1 MEPKDKLHSESQEE
15 IKNSEVQAENTDVN
29 EPKEAVNET
38 ETAEET
44 NETDAVSV
52 AEKVEK
58 EEVVPEESKSTE
70 EADVSASSE
79 NEASSNADEEKAV
92 DEAEEETTGE
102 GDEKPEDEVDK
113 KSADDV
119 EEKTEAEEKT
129 TDEVEE
135 KPVGEVEENPAD
147 TETES
152 EVAEE
157 APVDE
162 KPAQKA
168 EKSEDT
174 SKGEVDYSTLS
185 EVELVN
191 LFRDLLENHDFM
203 KIHHKVDLIKSNF
216 YKKHKANLQAQKKE
230 FIDNGG
236 FEEEFK
242 PEPDPYE
249 KDLKELMSL
258 YRQKKGQHNKQL
270 EAEKDENLKR
280 KYEIIEEIKNL
291 VNREESINKT
301 FQEFKSLQ
309 QQWHD
314 VGQVPQAAMKDMWE
328 NYHHHVENFYD
339 YIKINREL
347 RDLDLKKNME
357 EKIRLCER
365 AEALLLE
372 PSVIKAFNLL
382 QKLHDSWREIGPVP
396 REKKDEIWERFKD
409 ATTKINKKHQEY
421 FESRKKEQRKNLEAK
436 TVLCEKVEEI
446 LPSEIENHKQW
457 EAKSKEVIE
466 LQKLWRTIGFAPKKS
481 NNSIYERFRTACDTF
496 FDNKREFYAKHK
508 EIQQNNLQLK
518 IDLCAM
524 AESMKESE
532 DWKKTT
538 NEYIEIQKKWKEIGP
553 VPRKHSDAVWKRFR
567 AACDYFFNS
576 KKEFFSTIDETQVE
590 NLKQKNDLIEK
601 INAFKPTTDEEA
613 DFEKLR
619 EFQRSWSEIGF
630 VPIENKNE
638 LQKRFRDAVNE
649 QFDKLKVDDQ
659 EKNLLK
665 FKSKVTDWKTS
676 NRSHGKVYAER
687 DKHAN
692 KMKHLENDL
701 ITLKN
706 NIGFFSNSKNAEGL
720 IKDVKRK
727 IENAEEQI
735 EYLKEKIRIID
746 QVDDEEDK

>member
-1 MEPKDKLHSESQEE
+1 MELKDNLHSESHEE
-15 IKNSEVQAENTDVN
+15 IKNSDVQAENTDVN
-29 EPKEAVNET
+29 EPKDAVNENN
-38 ETAEET
+38 TAEET
-44 NETDAVSV
+44 KGTVDKNLTG
-52 AEKVEK
+52 KVEK
-58 EEVVPEESKSTE
+58 EEI
-70 EADVSASSE
+70 
-79 NEASSNADEEKAV
+79 
-92 DEAEEETTGE
+92 
-102 GDEKPEDEVDK
+102 
-113 KSADDV
+113 
-119 EEKTEAEEKT
+119 
-129 TDEVEE
+129 
-135 KPVGEVEENPAD
+135 
-147 TETES
+147 
-152 EVAEE
+152 
-157 APVDE
+157 
-162 KPAQKA
+162 
-168 EKSEDT
+168 
-174 SKGEVDYSTLS
+174 DYSKLS
-185 EVELVN
+185 EVELIN
-191 LFRDLLENHDFM
+191 HFRELLENHDFM
-203 KIHHKVDLIKSNF
+203 KIHQKVDLIKSNF
-216 YKKHKANLQAQKKE
+216 YKKHKANLQAQKKA

-242 PEPDPYE
+242 PDPDPYE

-258 YRQKKGQHNKQL
+258 YRSKKAQHNKQI
-270 EAEKDENLKR
+270 EAEKEENLKK

-309 QQWHD
+309 QKWHD
-314 VGQVPQAAMKDMWE
+314 VGPVPQAAMKDMWE

-357 EKIRLCER
+357 EKIHLCER

-372 PSVIKAFNLL
+372 PSVVKAFNAL

-396 REKKDEIWERFKD
+396 REKKEEIWERFKN

-421 FESRKKEQRKNLEAK
+421 FENRKKEQKKNLEAK

-446 LPSEIENHKQW
+446 LASEIENHKQW

-481 NNSIYERFRTACDTF
+481 NNLIYERFRTACDTF
-496 FDNKREFYAKHK
+496 FDKKREFYAKHK

-518 IDLCAM
+518 IDLCERAEAM
-524 AESMKESE
+524 KDSE

-567 AACDYFFNS
+567 AACDHFFS
-576 KKEFFSTIDETQVE
+576 RKKEFFSTIDETQIE
-590 NLKQKNDLIEK
+590 NLKLKNELIEEIK
-601 INAFKPTTDEEA
+601 AFKPTNNEEA

-619 EFQRSWSEIGF
+619 DFQRRWSEIGF

-638 LQKRFRDAVNE
+638 VQKRFRDAVNE
-649 QFDKLKVDDQ
+649 QFDKLRVDDQ

-676 NRSHGKVYAER
+676 NHSQDKVYAER
-687 DKHAN
+687 DKYVN

-706 NIGFFSNSKNAEGL
+706 NIGFFSNSKNTEGL

-727 IENAEEQI
+727 IENSEEQI

-746 QVDDEEDK
+746 RVDDEMDE

>member
-15 IKNSEVQAENTDVN
+15 IKNSDVQAENTDVN
-29 EPKEAVNET
+29 EPKEAVKEDS
-38 ETAEET
+38 TAEET
-44 NETDAVSV
+44 KEIVDENVT
-52 AEKVEK
+52 EKVEREELETDESQSK
-58 EEVVPEESKSTE
+58 EAGEAESSAEK
-70 EADVSASSE
+70 EAPSE
-79 NEASSNADEEKAV
+79 DGGEKAAVEGEEKL
-92 DEAEEETTGE
+92 AE
-102 GDEKPEDEVDK
+102 
-113 KSADDV
+113 
-119 EEKTEAEEKT
+119 
-129 TDEVEE
+129 
-135 KPVGEVEENPAD
+135 
-147 TETES
+147 
-152 EVAEE
+152 
-157 APVDE
+157 VDE
-162 KPAQKA
+162 KRTEAAETAPKKEDSEQKG
-168 EKSEDT
+168 EKSED
-174 SKGEVDYSTLS
+174 ELDYSKLT
-185 EVELVN
+185 EVELIN

-203 KIHHKVDLIKSNF
+203 KIHHRVDLIKSNF
-216 YKKHKANLQAQKKE
+216 YKKHKANLQVQKKA
-230 FIDNGG
+230 FIDDGG

-258 YRQKKGQHNKQL
+258 YRSKKAHHNKQL
-270 EAEKDENLKR
+270 EADREENLKR

-309 QQWHD
+309 QKWHD
-314 VGQVPQAAMKDMWE
+314 VGLVPQAAMKDMWE

-347 RDLDLKKNME
+347 RDLDLKKNKE
-357 EKIRLCER
+357 EKIHLCER

-372 PSVIKAFNLL
+372 PSVIKAFNAL

-396 REKKDEIWERFKD
+396 REKKEEIWERFKD

-421 FESRKKEQRKNLEAK
+421 FESRKKEQKKNLEAK

-446 LPSEIENHKQW
+446 LTSEIENHKQW

-481 NNSIYERFRTACDTF
+481 NNAIYERFRTACDAF
-496 FDNKREFYAKHK
+496 FDNKREFYTKHK

-518 IDLCAM
+518 IDLCAR
-524 AESMKESE
+524 AEAMKDSE

-553 VPRKHSDAVWKRFR
+553 VPRKYSDAVWKRFR
-567 AACDYFFNS
+567 AACDHFFNR

-590 NLKQKNDLIEK
+590 NLKHKNELIEEIK
-601 INAFKPTTDEEA
+601 AFTPTNNDDA

-619 EFQRSWSEIGF
+619 DFQRRWSEIGF

-638 LQKRFRDAVNE
+638 VQKRFRDAVND
-649 QFDKLKVDDQ
+649 QFDKLRVDDQ

-687 DKHAN
+687 DKYAN

-746 QVDDEEDK
+746 RVDDEVDK

>member
-1 MEPKDKLHSESQEE
+1 MELKDNLHSESHEE
-15 IKNSEVQAENTDVN
+15 IKNSDVQAENTDVN
-29 EPKEAVNET
+29 EPKDAVNENN
-38 ETAEET
+38 TAEET
-44 NETDAVSV
+44 KGTVDENLTG
-52 AEKVEK
+52 KVEK
-58 EEVVPEESKSTE
+58 EEI
-70 EADVSASSE
+70 
-79 NEASSNADEEKAV
+79 
-92 DEAEEETTGE
+92 
-102 GDEKPEDEVDK
+102 
-113 KSADDV
+113 
-119 EEKTEAEEKT
+119 
-129 TDEVEE
+129 
-135 KPVGEVEENPAD
+135 
-147 TETES
+147 
-152 EVAEE
+152 
-157 APVDE
+157 
-162 KPAQKA
+162 
-168 EKSEDT
+168 
-174 SKGEVDYSTLS
+174 DYSKLS
-185 EVELVN
+185 EVELIN
-191 LFRDLLENHDFM
+191 HFRELLENHDFM
-203 KIHHKVDLIKSNF
+203 KIHQKVDLIKSNF
-216 YKKHKANLQAQKKE
+216 YKKHKANLQAQKKA

-242 PEPDPYE
+242 PDPDPYE

-258 YRQKKGQHNKQL
+258 YRSKKAQHNKQI
-270 EAEKDENLKR
+270 EAEKEENLKK

-309 QQWHD
+309 QKWHD
-314 VGQVPQAAMKDMWE
+314 VGPVPQAAMKDMWE

-357 EKIRLCER
+357 EKIHLCER

-372 PSVIKAFNLL
+372 PSVVKAFNAL

-396 REKKDEIWERFKD
+396 REKKEEIWERFKN
-409 ATTKINKKHQEY
+409 ATTKINKRHQEY
-421 FESRKKEQRKNLEAK
+421 FENRKKEQKKNLEAK

-446 LPSEIENHKQW
+446 LASEIENHKQW

-481 NNSIYERFRTACDTF
+481 NNLIYERFRTACDIF
-496 FDNKREFYAKHK
+496 FDKKREFYAKHK

-518 IDLCAM
+518 IDLCERAEAM
-524 AESMKESE
+524 KDSE

-567 AACDYFFNS
+567 AACDHFFNR
-576 KKEFFSTIDETQVE
+576 KKEFFSTIDETQIE
-590 NLKQKNDLIEK
+590 NLKLKNELIEEIK
-601 INAFKPTTDEEA
+601 AFKPTNNEEA

-619 EFQRSWSEIGF
+619 DFQRRWSEIGF

-638 LQKRFRDAVNE
+638 VQKRFRDAVNE
-649 QFDKLKVDDQ
+649 QFDKLRVDDQ

-676 NRSHGKVYAER
+676 NHSQDKVYAER
-687 DKHAN
+687 DKYVN

-706 NIGFFSNSKNAEGL
+706 NIGFFSNSKNTEGL

-727 IENAEEQI
+727 IENSEEQI

-746 QVDDEEDK
+746 RVDDEMDE

>member
-15 IKNSEVQAENTDVN
+15 IKNSDIQAENTDVN
-29 EPKEAVNET
+29 EPKEPVKENN
-38 ETAEET
+38 TAEET
-44 NETDAVSV
+44 KETVD
-52 AEKVEK
+52 ENLTEEVEK
-58 EEVVPEESKSTE
+58 EEVKTDENQSAGAETSFEKETPSEDTGEKDVDGVEEKHAATEVDEKRTETAETAPENEKSEQKDEKSTE
-70 EADVSASSE
+70 NS
-79 NEASSNADEEKAV
+79 
-92 DEAEEETTGE
+92 EEEL
-102 GDEKPEDEVDK
+102 
-113 KSADDV
+113 
-119 EEKTEAEEKT
+119 
-129 TDEVEE
+129 
-135 KPVGEVEENPAD
+135 
-147 TETES
+147 
-152 EVAEE
+152 
-157 APVDE
+157 
-162 KPAQKA
+162 
-168 EKSEDT
+168 
-174 SKGEVDYSTLS
+174 DYSALT
-185 EVELVN
+185 EVELIN
-191 LFRDLLENHDFM
+191 QFRDLLENHNFM
-203 KIHHKVDLIKSNF
+203 KIHKKVDLIKSNF
-216 YKKHKANLQAQKKE
+216 YKKHKANLQAQKKD

-242 PEPDPYE
+242 PDPDPYE
-249 KDLKELMSL
+249 NDLKELMSL
-258 YRQKKGQHNKQL
+258 YRSKKAQHNKQL
-270 EAEKDENLKR
+270 EAEKEENLKK

-309 QQWHD
+309 QKWHD
-314 VGQVPQAAMKDMWE
+314 VGLVPQAAMKDMWE

-357 EKIRLCER
+357 EKIHLCER

-372 PSVIKAFNLL
+372 PSVIKAFNAL

-396 REKKDEIWERFKD
+396 REKKEELWERFKD

-421 FESRKKEQRKNLEAK
+421 FENRKKEQKKNLEAK

-446 LPSEIENHKQW
+446 LASEIENHKQW

-518 IDLCAM
+518 IDLCTR
-524 AESMKESE
+524 AEAMKESE

-567 AACDYFFNS
+567 AACDHFFNR

-590 NLKQKNDLIEK
+590 NLKLKNELIEEIK
-601 INAFKPTTDEEA
+601 AFKPTNNEEA

-619 EFQRSWSEIGF
+619 DFQRRWSEIGF

-638 LQKRFRDAVNE
+638 VQKRFRDAVNE
-649 QFDKLKVDDQ
+649 QFDKLRVDDQ

-676 NRSHGKVYAER
+676 NRSQGKVYAER
-687 DKHAN
+687 DKYVN

-746 QVDDEEDK
+746 RVDDEMDE

>member
-15 IKNSEVQAENTDVN
+15 IKNSDIQAENTDVN
-29 EPKEAVNET
+29 EPKEAVKENN
-38 ETAEET
+38 TAEET
-44 NETDAVSV
+44 KETVD
-52 AEKVEK
+52 ENLTEEVEK
-58 EEVVPEESKSTE
+58 EEVKTDENQSAGAETSFEKETPSEDTGEKDVDGVEEKHAATEVDEKRTETAETAPENEKSEQKDEKSTE
-70 EADVSASSE
+70 NS
-79 NEASSNADEEKAV
+79 
-92 DEAEEETTGE
+92 EEEL
-102 GDEKPEDEVDK
+102 
-113 KSADDV
+113 
-119 EEKTEAEEKT
+119 
-129 TDEVEE
+129 
-135 KPVGEVEENPAD
+135 
-147 TETES
+147 
-152 EVAEE
+152 
-157 APVDE
+157 
-162 KPAQKA
+162 
-168 EKSEDT
+168 
-174 SKGEVDYSTLS
+174 DYSALT
-185 EVELVN
+185 EVELIN
-191 LFRDLLENHDFM
+191 QFRDLLENHNFM
-203 KIHHKVDLIKSNF
+203 KIHKKVDLIKSNF
-216 YKKHKANLQAQKKE
+216 YKKHKANLQAQKKD

-242 PEPDPYE
+242 PDPDPYE
-249 KDLKELMSL
+249 NDLKELMSL
-258 YRQKKGQHNKQL
+258 YRSKKAQHNKQL
-270 EAEKDENLKR
+270 EAEKEENLKK

-309 QQWHD
+309 QKWHD
-314 VGQVPQAAMKDMWE
+314 VGLVPQAAMKDMWE

-357 EKIRLCER
+357 EKIHLCER

-372 PSVIKAFNLL
+372 PSVIKAFNAL

-396 REKKDEIWERFKD
+396 REKKEELWERFKD

-421 FESRKKEQRKNLEAK
+421 FENRKKEQKKNLEAK

-446 LPSEIENHKQW
+446 LASEIENHKQW

-518 IDLCAM
+518 IDLCTR
-524 AESMKESE
+524 AEAMKESE

-567 AACDYFFNS
+567 AACDHFFNR

-590 NLKQKNDLIEK
+590 NLKLKNELIEEIK
-601 INAFKPTTDEEA
+601 AFKPTNNEEA

-619 EFQRSWSEIGF
+619 DFQRRWSEIGF

-638 LQKRFRDAVNE
+638 VQKRFRDAVNE
-649 QFDKLKVDDQ
+649 QFDKLRVDDQ

-676 NRSHGKVYAER
+676 NRSQGKVYAER
-687 DKHAN
+687 DKYVN

-746 QVDDEEDK
+746 RVDDEMDE

>member
-15 IKNSEVQAENTDVN
+15 IKNSDVQAENTDVN
-29 EPKEAVNET
+29 EPKDAVNEN
-38 ETAEET
+38 EAAEET
-44 NETDAVSV
+44 KETADEST

-58 EEVVPEESKSTE
+58 EKVEPDESKSTE
-70 EADVSASSE
+70 EAD
-79 NEASSNADEEKAV
+79 EAVEKSTDEV
-92 DEAEEETTGE
+92 
-102 GDEKPEDEVDK
+102 DEKPET
-113 KSADDV
+113 
-119 EEKTEAEEKT
+119 EEKSTG
-129 TDEVEE
+129 EVEE
-135 KPVGEVEENPAD
+135 KPVGEVEEKPAD
-147 TETES
+147 AEKAEKEP
-152 EVAEE
+152 EVAEN
-157 APVDE
+157 APTEE
-162 KPAQKA
+162 KTEQKA
-168 EKSEDT
+168 EKPEDT
-174 SKGEVDYSTLS
+174 SKKDVDYSTLS

-216 YKKHKANLQAQKKE
+216 YKKHKANLQAQKKA

-236 FEEEFK
+236 FEEAFK

-314 VGQVPQAAMKDMWE
+314 VGLVPQAAMKDMWE

-357 EKIRLCER
+357 EKTRLCER

-372 PSVIKAFNLL
+372 PSIIKAFNAL

-396 REKKDEIWERFKD
+396 REKKEELWERFKD

-421 FESRKKEQRKNLEAK
+421 FEDRKKEQKKNLEAK

-446 LPSEIENHKQW
+446 LTSEIENHKQW

-481 NNSIYERFRTACDTF
+481 NNTIYERFCTACDTF
-496 FDNKREFYAKHK
+496 FDHKRDFYAKHK
-508 EIQQNNLQLK
+508 EIQQNNLQHK
-518 IDLCAM
+518 IDLCAR

-553 VPRKHSDAVWKRFR
+553 VPRKHSDAVWKRIR
-567 AACDYFFNS
+567 AACDHFFNR

-590 NLKQKNDLIEK
+590 NLKQKNDLIEEIK
-601 INAFKPTTDEEA
+601 AFKPTNDEEA
-613 DFEKLR
+613 DFEKIR
-619 EFQRSWSEIGF
+619 EFQQRWSEIGF

-638 LQKRFRDAVNE
+638 VQKRFREAVNE
-649 QFDKLKVDDQ
+649 QFDKLRVDDQ
-659 EKNLLK
+659 EKNLLR
-665 FKSKVTDWKTS
+665 FKSKVSDWKTS
-676 NRSHGKVYAER
+676 NRSQGKVYAER
-687 DKHAN
+687 DKHVN

-746 QVDDEEDK
+746 QVDDEVDE

>member
-15 IKNSEVQAENTDVN
+15 IKNSDVQAENTDVN
-29 EPKEAVNET
+29 EPKDAVNESYAAEET
-38 ETAEET
+38 SETAEES
-44 NETDAVSV
+44 A

-58 EEVVPEESKSTE
+58 KEVETTENESTTDDEVATSP
-70 EADVSASSE
+70 E
-79 NEASSNADEEKAV
+79 NEASSMDDEEKTAGE
-92 DEAEEETTGE
+92 DEKGSSDAKDDEKEAEGSEKAQD
-102 GDEKPEDEVDK
+102 DENSVK
-113 KSADDV
+113 
-119 EEKTEAEEKT
+119 KTE
-129 TDEVEE
+129 
-135 KPVGEVEENPAD
+135 
-147 TETES
+147 
-152 EVAEE
+152 
-157 APVDE
+157 
-162 KPAQKA
+162 
-168 EKSEDT
+168 KSKDT
-174 SKGEVDYSTLS
+174 SNEEVDYSNLS
-185 EVELVN
+185 EVELIN
-191 LFRDLLENHDFM
+191 QFRDLMENHNFM
-203 KIHHKVDLIKSNF
+203 KIHHEVDLIKSNF
-216 YKKHKANLQAQKKE
+216 YKKHKANLQAEKKA

-249 KDLKELMSL
+249 KDLKELMSM
-258 YRQKKGQHNKQL
+258 YRHKKALHNKQL
-270 EAEKDENLKR
+270 EAEKEDNLKR

-309 QQWHD
+309 QKWHD
-314 VGQVPQAAMKDMWE
+314 VGLVPQAAMKDMWE

-372 PSVIKAFNLL
+372 PSIIKAFNAL

-396 REKKDEIWERFKD
+396 REKKEELWERFKD

-421 FESRKKEQRKNLEAK
+421 FENRKKEQKKNLEAK

-446 LPSEIENHKQW
+446 LASEIENHKQW
-457 EAKSKEVIE
+457 EARSKEVIE

-518 IDLCAM
+518 IDLCAR
-524 AESMKESE
+524 AEAMKESE

-538 NEYIEIQKKWKEIGP
+538 NEYIDIQKKWKEIGP

-567 AACDYFFNS
+567 AACDHFFNR

-590 NLKQKNDLIEK
+590 NLKLKNELIEEIK
-601 INAFKPTTDEEA
+601 AFKPTNKEES
-613 DFEKLR
+613 DFESLR
-619 EFQRSWSEIGF
+619 DFQRRWSDIGF

-638 LQKRFRDAVNE
+638 VQKRFRDAVNE
-649 QFDKLKVDDQ
+649 QFDKLSVDDQ

-676 NRSHGKVYAER
+676 NRSQGKVYAER
-687 DKHAN
+687 DKYMN

-720 IKDVKRK
+720 IKDVERK
-727 IENAEEQI
+727 IDDAEQQI

-746 QVDDEEDK
+746 RVDDEEDK